1 MNRQQLVEDNVNLVY
16 GLISKEFPTYINDED
31 LIQTGML
38 GLCQAAESWD
48 ENRGKFS
55 SFAYICIRNAIC
67 KEFRYRNKHQGVW
80 SLDYIVTNEDGEV
93 GSFGDCVVGEEDVAY
108 VDTEFNRGRLN
119 KKELAICE
127 LLTAGVEPLEISKQ
141 LNISSQYV
149 YATRRK
155 MRLLRG

>member
-1 MNRQQLVEDNVNLVY
+1 MNRQQLVEDNMNLVY

-31 LIQTGML
+31 LIQTGMV
-38 GLCQAAESWD
+38 GLCQAAETWD

-80 SLDYIVTNEDGEV
+80 SLDYVVTNENGEV
-93 GSFGDCVVGEEDVAY
+93 GSFGDCVVGDEDVGY
-108 VDTEFNRGRLN
+108 IDVEFDRSRLCE
-119 KKELAICE
+119 KELAICD
-127 LLTAGVEPLEISKQ
+127 LLMDGVEPLEISKR
-141 LNISSQYV
+141 LNISHQYV

-155 MRLLRG
+155 MRKLKG